1 MKTITLND
9 GYSILAVG
17 FGVFQIP
24 ADGSPYTAVKEDLEV
39 GYHHI
44 EMAL

>member
-9 GYSILAVG
+9 GNRIPVVG

-24 ADGSPYTAVKEDLEV
+24 ADGSLYTAVKEDLEV
-39 GYHHI
+39 GYRHI
-44 EMAL
+44 ETAL